1 MNAVQQAAETIG
13 IAPACE
19 ALGVPRASFYR
30 WQRPV
35 YGPKEPR
42 ATPRA
47 LDASERAEVLAV
59 LHEDRFVD
67 KPPAEIYATLLDE
80 GRYLASIS
88 TMYRILHENAEVRE
102 RRDQRPHTAYA
113 APELLAER
121 PNQVWSWDITKLK
134 GPQKWSYFHLYV
146 ILDVFSRYIVGWMVA
161 HRESAV
167 LAEKLIA
174 TTCQRQEIG
183 RDQLTL
189 HADRGSSMKSKPV
202 AFLLADLGVTKTHS
216 RPQVSNDNPYSE
228 ANFKTL
234 KYRPDF
240 PDRFD
245 SIEVART
252 YVGPFVDWYNTE
264 HHHSGIGLL
273 TPHDL
278 HHGLAQERLDARTAV
293 LRAAQQAHPERFVHG
308 IPAARQAPTAAWI
321 NRPKPQAVD
330 VGAGAPQE
338 GAQRQP
344 GCVPEGHPWEPEAGA
359 DPGEGEM
366 ARGERYPSP
375 GPGHPRSPSA
385 LAGPDRST
393 PPHNA
398 SPPSTSSHETLAH

>member
-1 MNAVQQAAETIG
+1 
-13 IAPACE
+13 
-19 ALGVPRASFYR
+19 
-30 WQRPV
+30 
-35 YGPKEPR
+35 
-42 ATPRA
+42 
-47 LDASERAEVLAV
+47 
-59 LHEDRFVD
+59 
-67 KPPAEIYATLLDE
+67 
-80 GRYLASIS
+80 
-88 TMYRILHENAEVRE
+88 MYRILHENAEVRE

-134 GPQKWSYFHLYV
+134 GPRKWSYFHLY
-146 ILDVFSRYIVGWMVA
+146 IIIDVFSRYIVGWMVA

-174 TTCQRQEIG
+174 TTCERQKIE

-189 HADRGSSMKSKPV
+189 HADRGSSMRSKPV

-216 RPQVSNDNPYSE
+216 RPHVSNDNPYSE
-228 ANFKTL
+228 ANFRTL

-245 SIEVART
+245 SIEFARK

-278 HHGLAQERLDARTAV
+278 HHGLAQARLDARTAV
-293 LRAAQQAHPERFVHG
+293 LRTAQQAHPERFVRG
-308 IPAARQAPTAAWI
+308 IPTAQQAPTAAWI
-321 NRPKPQAVD
+321 NRPKQQEVA
-330 VGAGAPQE
+330 VGAGAPHE
-338 GAQRQP
+338 GARRQS

-359 DPGEGEM
+359 DIREATL
-366 ARGERYPSP
+366 ARGGRYPSP

-385 LAGPDRST
+385 LARPDGST
-393 PPHNA
+393 PPNNT
-398 SPPSTSSHETLAH
+398 SPPSTSNHETVAH

>member
-13 IAPACE
+13 VVPACD
-19 ALGVPRASFYR
+19 ALGVARASFYR
-30 WQRPV
+30 WRNPV
-35 YGPKEPR
+35 CGPKEPR
-42 ATPRA
+42 ISPRA
-47 LDASERAEVLAV
+47 LDAAERARVLEV

-67 KPPAEIYATLLDE
+67 KPPAEVYATLLDE

-102 RRDQRPHTAYA
+102 RRDQRPHNVYA

-174 TTCQRQEIG
+174 TTCERQKIE
-183 RDQLTL
+183 RNQLTL
-189 HADRGSSMKSKPV
+189 HADRGSSMRSKPV

-240 PDRFD
+240 PDRFG
-245 SIEVART
+245 SIELARG

-264 HHHSGIGLL
+264 HHHHGIGLL

-278 HHGLAQERLDARTAV
+278 HHGLAQQRVDARSAV
-293 LRAAQQAHPERFVHG
+293 LRAAQEAHPERFVRG
-308 IPAARQAPTAAWI
+308 VPTAQPVPTAAWI
-321 NRPKPQAVD
+321 NRPKPQ
-330 VGAGAPQE
+330 VGAGAPSE
-338 GAQRQP
+338 GPQRQP
-344 GCVPEGHPWEPEAGA
+344 GCVPGGHPWEPEAGA
-359 DPGEGEM
+359 DAGEAAG
-366 ARGERYPSP
+366 AQGRGRYPSP

-385 LAGPDRST
+385 LAGPERSM

-398 SPPSTSSHETLAH
+398 SPPSTCNDEALAR